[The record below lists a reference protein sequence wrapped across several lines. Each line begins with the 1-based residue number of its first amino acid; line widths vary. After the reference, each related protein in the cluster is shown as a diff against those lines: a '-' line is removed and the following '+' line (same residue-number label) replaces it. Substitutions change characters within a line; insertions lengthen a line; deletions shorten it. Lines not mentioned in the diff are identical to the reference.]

1 MSERRTSDA
10 SLSRFPSIRI
20 WLCGPFTIE
29 WVEPETG
36 RGIAMPEMSLRGR
49 DVVPALSLLK
59 LLLCQPHRQAHRDWI
74 MEQFWPESTRDT
86 ASHRLENIASTL
98 RKLLRT
104 PDGESLLSSL
114 RGSKE
119 SGTSYH
125 LLSYPH
131 LWVDA
136 DALVWNVEQAARM
149 ERFGDDALPFWQRA
163 FELAQR
169 GPFLLDDPYIE
180 WAQERRSE
188 IEGHY
193 RQSVHA
199 LARLFISHHDKA
211 GEEKALLLLRT
222 YWQQHT
228 LDEDALR
235 PLIEL
240 LGKQERYQ
248 EAEEYYQQCVLALQ
262 EEGRVPDPRTQDI
275 RDFLRVKPLRRNE
288 DEAAQTLAST
298 LFDPKHIAE
307 GNGNTLL
314 SQFTTAISEG
324 ILLASRELGKE
335 RIQAPTSF
343 MSNSD
348 QSQRKAS
355 LDILMYKR
363 NIRLTLHL
371 HRTSTAQGLLG
382 DVNADIQDLEHLE
395 RQVRGHDLYSVKEML
410 IGNHL
415 LATKIVKDQRQYAHA
430 YTHANNAVRVAKHLE
445 DGDLIA
451 TTTYTRG
458 CVKFEWAQFGT
469 TQQGIL
475 QLNKEKV
482 QDAIR
487 DFQGVLDIAHVQRT
501 PLHPQLQGFTRL
513 QIGRAYSLLHA
524 TQDSTEVNPLTFI
537 DQAESMVGCDSIEDA
552 YMRLIITGTVSGLHW
567 GAYHLNKAEILI
579 ALGMQDQALPE
590 LKCLKQLTE
599 RTYGRDETRNQT
611 WSNMVM
617 AEVLMGLEDYPQVI
631 SILRSALLA
640 CRSINS
646 IQNTVTIVDMHSRLA
661 ISSYGTSP
669 DVREIGAMLKEW
681 YAGA

>member
-1 MSERRTSDA
+1 MSEHRTSDA
-10 SLSRFPSIRI
+10 PLSRFPSIRI

-36 RGIAMPEMSLRGR
+36 RSIAMPEMSLRGR
-49 DVVPALSLLK
+49 DAAPALSLLK

-74 MEQFWPESTRDT
+74 MEQFWPESTRGT

-98 RKLLRT
+98 RKLLRIS
-104 PDGESLLSSL
+104 DGESLLSSL

-131 LWVDA
+131 IWVDA
-136 DALVWNVEQAARM
+136 DALMWNVEQAARM

-169 GPFLLDDPYIE
+169 GPFLLDDPYTE
-180 WAQERRSE
+180 WAHERRSQ
-188 IEGHY
+188 IEGYY

-199 LARLFISHHDKA
+199 LARLFISHHGKA
-211 GEEKALLLLRT
+211 GEEEALLLLRT

-288 DEAAQTLAST
+288 DEATQTLAST

-314 SQFTTAISEG
+314 SQFTTAISKG

-335 RIQAPTSF
+335 RIQTPIPF

-355 LDILMYKR
+355 LDILTYKR
-363 NIRLTLHL
+363 NIRLALHL

-395 RQVRGHDLYSVKEML
+395 HQVRGHDLYSVKELL

-415 LATKIVKDQRQYAHA
+415 LATKIVKDQRQYAQA
-430 YTHANNAVRVAKHLE
+430 YTYANNAVRVAKHLE

-482 QDAIR
+482 QDAIS

-513 QIGRAYSLLHA
+513 QIGRAYSLLHD

-567 GAYHLNKAEILI
+567 G
-579 ALGMQDQALPE
+579 P
-590 LKCLKQLTE
+590 T
-599 RTYGRDETRNQT
+599 
-611 WSNMVM
+611 
-617 AEVLMGLEDYPQVI
+617 
-631 SILRSALLA
+631 
-640 CRSINS
+640 
-646 IQNTVTIVDMHSRLA
+646 
-661 ISSYGTSP
+661 TSTK
-669 DVREIGAMLKEW
+669 RRF
-681 YAGA
+681 